1 MIKAV
6 CDDLAISHI
15 TIWREEKKR
24 RKENGNL
31 HRILGELISY
41 RCLGVGPLPSRLP
54 SSPSHMGIEM
64 E

>member
-1 MIKAV
+1 M
-6 CDDLAISHI
+6 HI
-15 TIWREEKKR
+15 GVKINSDKKYDYRERERKKKKTSCEYR
-24 RKENGNL
+24 TC
-31 HRILGELISY
+31 LISY